1 MNDSL
6 RTNVFVRFQPETI
19 ACACI
24 YLAARALQVSAVLPF
39 CRLQL
44 LEVQFQEAV
53 AVRAVDPWS
62 QCSFVPSLQIP
73 LPTRPHWFLLFG
85 TTEEEIQEI
94 CLTTLKLYTRKKV
107 PPCCVCVLG
116 SACCLSWLGALGAS
130 LCRSSCA
137 AVRALLCGSCCPG
150 RGEIRWQKLRNELPC
165 WAGDCESRVGRNG
178 METQMAEVWLCAS
191 CYLNS
196 PITSCWIKK
205 WKKGKWHYRKLN

>member
-116 SACCLSWLGALGAS
+116 SACCLRAGWGRWVH
-130 LCRSSCA
+130 LCVEAVVQLRGLCCVAAAAQGGVRSDGRSSEMSCLA
-137 AVRALLCGSCCPG
+137 GQVIVRAVL
-150 RGEIRWQKLRNELPC
+150 GETGWKHRWLKFGFVPL
-165 WAGDCESRVGRNG
+165 V
-178 METQMAEVWLCAS
+178 T
-191 CYLNS
+191 
-196 PITSCWIKK
+196 
-205 WKKGKWHYRKLN
+205 